1 MMEEI
6 TVLSL
11 IVSAILSI
19 LTIFTR
25 FKYKQVKV
33 ALNEIVDAI
42 EDDKVTPDEMVKI
55 VKAIRAI
62 LPK

>member
-55 VKAIRAI
+55 IKAIRAI